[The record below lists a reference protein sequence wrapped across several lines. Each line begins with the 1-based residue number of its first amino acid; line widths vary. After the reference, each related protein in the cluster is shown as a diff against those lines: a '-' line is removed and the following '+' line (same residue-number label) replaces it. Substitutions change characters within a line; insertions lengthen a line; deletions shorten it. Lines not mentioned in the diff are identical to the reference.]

1 MPGDIGGVCPVSL
14 CDEKRGG
21 QVPDLCQVTSV
32 EFVCLLSLSDEG
44 RWCGHVRVMPGDIGG
59 VVCLVFLCDEGG
71 LGQVGWTG
79 VRLMPG
85 DISAACR
92 PCASSWPGGQTCTS

>member
-1 MPGDIGGVCPVSL
+1 MKIVMMERL
-14 CDEKRGG
+14 WCD
-21 QVPDLCQVTSV
+21 S
-32 EFVCLLSLSDEG
+32 FV
-44 RWCGHVRVMPGDIGG
+44 VRVMPGDIGG
-59 VVCLVFLCDEGG
+59 VVCLVFLRDEGG

-92 PCASSWPGGQTCTS
+92 PCASSWPGGQTCAS